1 MTDSLKETRRQNKIM
16 ELAIDKTIY
25 HNKALENFF
34 YQNSIIKNEEFE
46 VQRDIPQS
54 PQQFKE
60 YADYNDSKNM
70 SDLSNG
76 FSNMNDDKDIA
87 PRIHKLISQ
96 YPEDEVDSR
105 VIKFFEAF
113 DQTQLQ

>member
-1 MTDSLKETRRQNKIM
+1 
-16 ELAIDKTIY
+16 
-25 HNKALENFF
+25 
-34 YQNSIIKNEEFE
+34 
-46 VQRDIPQS
+46 
-54 PQQFKE
+54 
-60 YADYNDSKNM
+60 M

-113 DQTQLQ
+113 DQT

>member
-1 MTDSLKETRRQNKIM
+1 
-16 ELAIDKTIY
+16 
-25 HNKALENFF
+25 
-34 YQNSIIKNEEFE
+34 
-46 VQRDIPQS
+46 
-54 PQQFKE
+54 
-60 YADYNDSKNM
+60 M

-76 FSNMNDDKDIA
+76 FTNTNDEKDLA

-113 DQTQLQ
+113 DQTQLQKIEKKNEELQSLKA